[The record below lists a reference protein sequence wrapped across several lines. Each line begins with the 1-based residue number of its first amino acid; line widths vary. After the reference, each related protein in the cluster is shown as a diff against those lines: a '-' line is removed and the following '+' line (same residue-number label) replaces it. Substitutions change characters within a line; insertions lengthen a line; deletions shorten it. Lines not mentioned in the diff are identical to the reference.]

1 MVVLKMLRIV
11 MILRI
16 WTVVWRIKIR
26 SNVLL
31 KMMNVLKKNVKVLNI
46 LNMIQIKN
54 VQIG

>member
-31 KMMNVLKKNVKVLNI
+31 KMMNALKKNVKVLNI

-54 VQIG
+54 VQID

>member
-1 MVVLKMLRIV
+1 MVVFKILRIV

-16 WTVVWRIKIR
+16 WKVVWKIKIGN
-26 SNVLL
+26 NVLL

-54 VQIG
+54 VQID